1 MKQCVDLVEFVR
13 SWNHMLMST
22 GKALVLIWSNLSGVG
37 IKTIRSIRTKIVLI
51 WSNLSGVGIDAET
64 SKGKVHVLIWSNLSG
79 VGIVTKSLPPLI

>member
-37 IKTIRSIRTKIVLI
+37 IRRWNRPNEPKVLI
-51 WSNLSGVGIDAET
+51 WSNLSGVGIC
-64 SKGKVHVLIWSNLSG
+64 SRL
-79 VGIVTKSLPPLI
+79 